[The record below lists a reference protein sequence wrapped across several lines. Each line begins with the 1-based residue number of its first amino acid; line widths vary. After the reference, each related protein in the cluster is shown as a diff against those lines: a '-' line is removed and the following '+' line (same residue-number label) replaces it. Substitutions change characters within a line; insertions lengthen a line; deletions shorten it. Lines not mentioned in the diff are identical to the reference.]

1 MDIEEEEVRRSLLG
15 KHDSSEYHR
24 QGELNASKWRI
35 GAINSRS
42 YLRIIAFASN
52 GRVRSTYSVA

>member
-35 GAINSRS
+35 
-42 YLRIIAFASN
+42 
-52 GRVRSTYSVA
+52 